1 MNKRFI
7 RDPQINDWIQRR
19 MGIHLVMDAAHP
31 NAFTWATV
39 ELALALD
46 ALGISVSIPPAEIH
60 ASIPE
65 SKAAVLRRLM
75 QRPAERAVH
84 VKWSHFWPHHL
95 HAPLCGDVNVE
106 IMCTNYRYRAGA
118 KHLDPWMRHVQC
130 NGYRKVA
137 VSSFN
142 QDALADIGFDAE
154 ACPVIPLGY
163 SPEIEEFFPEGCEL
177 KRDGDD
183 FHVLLMTN
191 SHDLYRYG
199 TDLALKAFAAA
210 FAENSHAVLHL
221 KDYGASPDSLLHTW
235 LKDYPALRVVWHN
248 DFLKKEELLKLY
260 ASMDLLLAPFRG
272 EGFSMKILDAM
283 ALGVPVMMPRF
294 GGPADYAVEGA
305 FLPVQFREVPVGPCS
320 DRASWPLGDEIYWC
334 EPEEADLIRQLR
346 AAQASPELLQQVG
359 ARAREAVVSRYAWSR
374 IAQDWLNVL
383 AGWHETY
390 RSTVLSRTQP
400 EGNALSVIMPT
411 KNRLDVLPDT
421 LRALAR
427 QTIPS
432 DQWELLIVNDYGD
445 FEALQEVCKAHAEGL
460 PLQLIDN
467 QGEGGRSPARNL
479 GIERACGRILLFM
492 GDDILPEDE
501 AFLQHHLDAHQRHPE
516 RTAAFLGYTGW
527 DETMPASVFMDML
540 VGEGGHQFNYSDCRP
555 GEEISYHKF
564 YTSNVSVKRAFLLEQ
579 EPLFDPMFP
588 YGFEDIELAY
598 RLHLRGMTFRY
609 LPEARAGHR
618 HPQSP
623 ERYLERQRHIGED
636 LFLFA
641 LKQPSTDLAREWMP
655 SILSLEKNRLAG
667 WPAMPADFH
676 PEILLREILGLYKT
690 AIHWVDHPVVHADA
704 EWARWQDWMG
714 KTHRGIWEC
723 ANEIALREGVARAWK
738 QTPEDEASA
747 VAWSVLIGLSRV
759 TGPNAFYHQMP
770 GMPGAVAPT
779 AVEPV
784 FFRNSPFMF
793 HLSHALRTCPL
804 LGRIVCAV
812 ENSAPVRRM
821 KRNPRRNLTG

>member
-1 MNKRFI
+1 MNTASGVIKK
-7 RDPQINDWIQRR
+7 WIQGRL
-19 MGIHLVMDAAHP
+19 GIHLVMDAAHP

-46 ALGISVSIPPAEIH
+46 ALGVSVSIPPAVIH
-60 ASIPE
+60 SSIPE
-65 SKAAVLRRLM
+65 SRAVVLRRLM
-75 QRPAERAVH
+75 RRPAERAVH

-95 HAPLCGDVNVE
+95 RAPLFGDVNVE
-106 IMCTNYRYRAGA
+106 IMCTNYRYREGAG
-118 KHLDPWMRHVQC
+118 HLDPWMRHVQC
-130 NGYRKVA
+130 NTYRKVA
-137 VSSFN
+137 VSTFN
-142 QDALADIGFDAE
+142 QHALADLGFAAE
-154 ACPVIPLGY
+154 DCPGIPLGY
-163 SPEIEEFFPEGCEL
+163 SPEMDALFPNGRPP
-177 KRDGDD
+177 KREGDD
-183 FHVLLMTN
+183 FHVLLVTN

-199 TDLALKAFAAA
+199 TDIALKAFSAA
-210 FAENSHAVLHL
+210 FSDNPNVVLHL
-221 KDYGASPDSLLHTW
+221 KDYGASSDSLLSSW
-235 LKDYPALRVVWHN
+235 LKEHPVRKVVWHN

-305 FLPVQFREVPVGPCS
+305 FLPVKFREVAVGPCS
-320 DRASWPLGDEIYWC
+320 DRASWPLGDEITWC
-334 EPEEADLIRQLR
+334 EAEESDLICQLR
-346 AAQASPELLQQVG
+346 VAQASPEMLQQVG
-359 ARAREAVVSRYAWSR
+359 ARAREAVVPRYAWSR

-383 AGWHETY
+383 AGWHEAY
-390 RSTVLSRTQP
+390 RLTVLSRSRP
-400 EGNALSVIMPT
+400 EEKALSVIMPT

-427 QTIPS
+427 QNISP

-445 FEALQEVCKAHAEGL
+445 FKALQEVCTAQASGL

-467 QGEGGRSPARNL
+467 SGESGRSPARNL
-479 GIERACGRILLFM
+479 GIERACGRLLLFM
-492 GDDILPEDE
+492 GDDIIPEDD

-516 RTAAFLGYTGW
+516 HTSAFLGYTGW
-527 DETMPASVFMDML
+527 DETMPSSVFMDML

-564 YTSNVSVKRAFLLEQ
+564 YTSNVSLSRAFLLEQ
-579 EPLFDPMFP
+579 EQLFDPMFP

-598 RLHLRGMTFRY
+598 RLHLRGMIFRY

-641 LKQPSTDLAREWMP
+641 LKQPSTDLARDWMP
-655 SILSLEKNRLAG
+655 SIFSLEKNRHAG
-667 WPAMPADFH
+667 WPGLPIDFH
-676 PEILLREILGLYKT
+676 PEILLKEILGLYET
-690 AIHWVDHPVVHADA
+690 AIRWMDHPVVHADE
-704 EWARWQDWMG
+704 EWTRWRDWIG

-738 QTPEDEASA
+738 QASEEEAPA
-747 VAWSVLIGLSRV
+747 VAWSVLLGLSRV

-770 GMPGAVAPT
+770 GASGDASPAAE
-779 AVEPV
+779 APV
-784 FFRNSPFMF
+784 FFRDSPFMY

-812 ENSAPVRRM
+812 ETSAAMRRL
-821 KRNPRRNLTG
+821 KSRLITLKQA